1 MSTEENELLSYI
13 DNALSTGFSEQTVF
27 KQSDSGSV
35 RLLRHEKTG
44 KGLVKIISAN
54 RNDDVFRRLRG
65 KHTPHLPCIYEVCSA
80 EDYLLVLE
88 EYIPGKNLSELL
100 EEGPLDRKTA
110 CRYALE
116 LCDALAFL
124 HENGIIH
131 RDVKPS
137 NIIIRP
143 DDTAVLID
151 LSIARCLYLPPRKET
166 QTLGTVGYAAPEQYG
181 ISPSSRATDIY
192 AMGVLLNMMLTGVH
206 PTLDLPHG
214 ALRRV
219 VEKAVS
225 VRMAKRY
232 QSAQK
237 LKRDIRLF
245 GR

>member
-88 EYIPGKNLSELL
+88 EYIPGKNLSDLL

-110 CRYALE
+110 CRYAMQ
-116 LCDALAFL
+116 LCDALTFL

-131 RDVKPS
+131 RDVKLMTS
-137 NIIIRP
+137 
-143 DDTAVLID
+143 
-151 LSIARCLYLPPRKET
+151 YH
-166 QTLGTVGYAAPEQYG
+166 
-181 ISPSSRATDIY
+181 
-192 AMGVLLNMMLTGVH
+192 LL
-206 PTLDLPHG
+206 
-214 ALRRV
+214 R
-219 VEKAVS
+219 
-225 VRMAKRY
+225 
-232 QSAQK
+232 
-237 LKRDIRLF
+237 
-245 GR
+245 